1 MSAAREAHR
10 ELSPLERWYWIA
22 DQVSPLNVIARVR
35 VRGHLPTELLRAAL
49 DELQARHPLLRV
61 AIATRPDGR
70 RPRFVP
76 TDRPIPLRRVAPADP
91 ASPAVPDAA
100 DPAGPAD
107 SADPAN
113 PAGPA
118 DSAGPGD
125 PDAGWLREVDE
136 RELADRV
143 DWRTGPLCRA
153 VVLTA
158 GAAAPTARPGQPV
171 PADPGP
177 AAGDTHDLILTLP
190 HCVADGTTALSL
202 LRQWIEHA
210 DRLAARDPAGTE
222 GRTPGGT
229 APQREPA
236 LPPAERMFPRRF
248 RGVTG
253 ALRLGGQLLRDLY
266 AVRRHRPARVT
277 PSRFVP
283 FTERRSRLLHRTFT
297 AEQVAALARACRREQ
312 TTVHGAL
319 AAAMVLAVAAETPP
333 SAPGHVAIGSPVDF
347 RAALTPPVPERAV
360 GAYVATVPSFVPYRP
375 GASLWEVARSI
386 SGDLA
391 GRRQRGSH
399 FAMVDLVR
407 LSCPP
412 SVAASGRFVEL
423 TERTGP
429 VNLCLSNLGRYDF
442 PDRIGAWRL
451 AGAQFVAGLSV
462 CGYFVATANTS
473 HGELAWNFVHVAEA
487 VPDARAARL
496 VAACVDA
503 VLAEIDRAPVGS
515 DGEPADAAAVPAG
528 TDGRVGT

>member
-1 MSAAREAHR
+1 MSPARGAHR
-10 ELSPLERWYWIA
+10 ALSPLERWYWIA

-35 VRGHLPTELLRAAL
+35 VRGHLPPELLRAAL
-49 DELQARHPLLRV
+49 DDLQARHPLLRV

-76 TDRPIPLRRVAPADP
+76 TDRPIPLRRAAPGSDGAADAGLPAAPGVPTDP
-91 ASPAVPDAA
+91 AAA
-100 DPAGPAD
+100 A
-107 SADPAN
+107 
-113 PAGPA
+113 
-118 DSAGPGD
+118 D
-125 PDAGWLREVDE
+125 PDAGWLREVNE

-143 DWRTGPLCRA
+143 DWRAGPLCRA
-153 VVLTA
+153 VVLTT
-158 GAAAPTARPGQPV
+158 GAAPGD
-171 PADPGP
+171 A
-177 AAGDTHDLILTLP
+177 HDLILTLP

-210 DRLAARDPAGTE
+210 DRLAAQGPPGPD
-222 GRTPGGT
+222 GRTPVS
-229 APQREPA
+229 AEPA
-236 LPPAERMFPRRF
+236 LPPAERMFPRRY

-266 AVRRHRPARVT
+266 AVRRHRPTRVT

-283 FTERRSRLLHRTFT
+283 FTERRSRLLHRTLT
-297 AEQVAALARACRREQ
+297 AEQVAALARACRRER

-333 SAPGHVAIGSPVDF
+333 PAPGHVAIGSPVDF

-375 GASLWEVARSI
+375 GVSLWQVARSI

-391 GRRQRGSH
+391 GRRRRGSH

-451 AGAQFVAGLSV
+451 GGAQFVAGLSV

-473 HGELAWNFVHVAEA
+473 HGELAWNFVHVPEA

-503 VLAEIDRAPVGS
+503 VLAEIDESAAGAGEAAAGVEPTAARAEGAAAEI
-515 DGEPADAAAVPAG
+515 DETAAGTDATATGAAAVPAG
-528 TDGRVGT
+528 TDRGAGT

>member
-10 ELSPLERWYWIA
+10 ALSPLERWYWIA

-35 VRGHLPTELLRAAL
+35 VHGHVPPELLRAAL

-76 TDRPIPLRRVAPADP
+76 TDRPIPLRVGPDPDGAGDGRLPAAPGVPTESAHA
-91 ASPAVPDAA
+91 ASV
-100 DPAGPAD
+100 
-107 SADPAN
+107 
-113 PAGPA
+113 
-118 DSAGPGD
+118 D
-125 PDAGWLREVDE
+125 PDAGWLREVNE

-143 DWRTGPLCRA
+143 DWRAGPLCRA
-153 VVLTA
+153 VVLTT
-158 GAAAPTARPGQPV
+158 GAAPGD
-171 PADPGP
+171 A
-177 AAGDTHDLILTLP
+177 HDLILTLP

-202 LRQWIEHA
+202 LRQWIEYA
-210 DRLAARDPAGTE
+210 DRLAAQGPPGPD
-222 GRTPGGT
+222 GRPFGG
-229 APQREPA
+229 AVPDREPA
-236 LPPAERMFPRRF
+236 LPPAERMFPRRY

-283 FTERRSRLLHRTFT
+283 FTERRSRLLHRTLT
-297 AEQVAALARACRREQ
+297 AEQVAALARACRRER

-333 SAPGHVAIGSPVDF
+333 PAPGHVAIGSPVDF

-375 GASLWEVARSI
+375 GVSLWQVARSI

-412 SVAASGRFVEL
+412 SVAASDRFVEL

-451 AGAQFVAGLSV
+451 GGAQFVAGLSV

-473 HGELAWNFVHVAEA
+473 HGELAWNFVHVPEA

-503 VLAEIDRAPVGS
+503 VLAEIDDSAAGA
-515 DGEPADAAAVPAG
+515 GEAAAETGETAAGTEETAAG
-528 TDGRVGT
+528 TDVEAAGVAAVAGGTDGGAGT

>member
-1 MSAAREAHR
+1 MSATRGAHR
-10 ELSPLERWYWIA
+10 ALSPLERWYWIA

-35 VRGHLPTELLRAAL
+35 VRGHLPPELLRAAL

-76 TDRPIPLRRVAPADP
+76 TDRPIPLRRVAPGPDGAGGP
-91 ASPAVPDAA
+91 PVPDE
-100 DPAGPAD
+100 PA
-107 SADPAN
+107 
-113 PAGPA
+113 
-118 DSAGPGD
+118 D
-125 PDAGWLREVDE
+125 PDAGWLREVNE

-143 DWRTGPLCRA
+143 DWRAGPLCRA
-153 VVLTA
+153 VVLPA
-158 GAAAPTARPGQPV
+158 GPPAATTARTGQPA
-171 PADPGP
+171 PAGPGP
-177 AAGDTHDLILTLP
+177 AAGDAHDLILTLP

-202 LRQWIEHA
+202 LRQWIEYA
-210 DRLAARDPAGTE
+210 DRLAAQGWPGTG
-222 GRTPGGT
+222 GRTPGSA

-283 FTERRSRLLHRTFT
+283 FTERRSRLLHRTLT
-297 AEQVAALARACRREQ
+297 AEQVAALAQACRRER

-319 AAAMVLAVAAETPP
+319 AAAMVLAVAAETGPP
-333 SAPGHVAIGSPVDF
+333 APGHVAIGSPVDF

-375 GASLWEVARSI
+375 GASLWQVARSI

-473 HGELAWNFVHVAEA
+473 HGELAWNFVHVSEA
-487 VPDARAARL
+487 VPDDRAARL

-503 VLAEIDRAPVGS
+503 VLAEIDTVSAEFGETTAGADAVPAGI
-515 DGEPADAAAVPAG
+515 DGEPADVAAAPAG
-528 TDGRVGT
+528 ADGGAGT

>member
-1 MSAAREAHR
+1 MSAERAAHR
-10 ELSPLERWYWIA
+10 PLSPLERWYWIA

-35 VRGHLPTELLRAAL
+35 VRGHLPLELLRAAL

-76 TDRPIPLRRVAPADP
+76 TDRPIPLRRVAP
-91 ASPAVPDAA
+91 
-100 DPAGPAD
+100 
-107 SADPAN
+107 
-113 PAGPA
+113 
-118 DSAGPGD
+118 GPGGAGGRVSGAPAD
-125 PDAGWLREVDE
+125 PDAGWLREVND
-136 RELADRV
+136 RELVDGV
-143 DWRTGPLCRA
+143 DWRAGPLCRA

-158 GAAAPTARPGQPV
+158 PGAA
-171 PADPGP
+171 P
-177 AAGDTHDLILTLP
+177 AAGDAHDLILTLP

-202 LRQWIEHA
+202 LRQWLEHA
-210 DRLAARDPAGTE
+210 DRLATAGPAPE
-222 GRTPGGT
+222 P
-229 APQREPA
+229 EPA
-236 LPPAERMFPRRF
+236 LPPAERMFPRRY
-248 RGVTG
+248 RGGTG

-266 AVRRHRPARVT
+266 AVRRHRPARVV

-283 FTERRSRLLHRTFT
+283 FTDRRSRLLHRTLT
-297 AEQVAALARACRREQ
+297 AGQVAALARACRRER

-319 AAAMVLAVAAETPP
+319 AAAMVLAVAADAGPP
-333 SAPGHVAIGSPVDF
+333 APGHVAIGSPVDF

-375 GASLWEVARSI
+375 GVSLWQVARSI

-391 GRRQRGSH
+391 ARRDRGSH

-412 SVAASGRFVEL
+412 SVATSGRFVAL

-451 AGAQFVAGLSV
+451 TGAQFVAGLSV

-473 HGELAWNFVHVAEA
+473 HGELAWNFVHVPEA
-487 VPDARAARL
+487 VPDARAASL
-496 VAACVDA
+496 VAASVDA
-503 VLAEIDRAPVGS
+503 VLAEIDRELAGTGS
-515 DGEPADAAAVPAG
+515 GPAGTGSGPARADGLPAQTPPVPAG
-528 TDGRVGT
+528 TDGRAET